1 MTTPLSSPSNA
12 VPESGLEAQV
22 AASVAIP
29 LGRQLDW
36 SVRRELWENR
46 SIYLA
51 PAAVAAFTLLGFLIS
66 VGRLPS
72 RVREAI
78 ALDPMQQREIILR
91 PLHFAALLIMGAAL
105 LVAIFYCLDAL
116 HGERRDRSIL
126 FWKSLP
132 VSDLTTVLAKASIPL
147 LVLPVVT
154 FAVTMIAQAIMLL
167 VSRAVLVGSGVNA
180 GAAWSHFSFWHM
192 SAMLLYHLVAI
203 HGFLYA
209 PFYGWLL
216 LASAWARRLPILW
229 AALPPIA
236 LGVFEKIAFNTSYFG
251 GWLTERLGGGSDG
264 APRAAG
270 SMSMDALTQPMPG
283 QLLAGPDLWVGLVLT
298 AGFLAIA
305 VRLRRA
311 RGPI

>member
-1 MTTPLSSPSNA
+1 MTGSMSSPSNV
-12 VPESGLEAQV
+12 VPESGWQAQ
-22 AASVAIP
+22 AGAVAIP
-29 LGRQLDW
+29 IVRQLDW
-36 SVRRELWENR
+36 CVRRELWENR

-51 PAAVAAFTLLGFLIS
+51 PAGVAAFTLLGFLIS
-66 VGRLPS
+66 VGHLPS
-72 RVREAI
+72 RMREAI
-78 ALDPMQQREIILR
+78 ALDPMQQREIIER
-91 PLHFAALLIMGAAL
+91 PLDFAALLIMGAAL

-132 VSDLTTVLAKASIPL
+132 VSDLTTVLAKASIPI
-147 LVLPVVT
+147 LVLPLVT
-154 FAVTMIAQAIMLL
+154 FGVTMIAQGIMLL
-167 VSRAVLVGSGVNA
+167 VSRAVLAGSGVNA
-180 GAAWSHFSFWHM
+180 GAAWNHISFWHM

-216 LASAWARRLPILW
+216 LVSAWARRLPILW
-229 AALPPIA
+229 AALPPVA

-251 GWLTERLGGGSDG
+251 GWLLERLGGGSDG
-264 APRAAG
+264 AAPAP
-270 SMSMDALTQPMPG
+270 SMSMDALTQPLPG
-283 QLLAGPDLWVGLVLT
+283 QLLSNADLWVGLALT

-305 VRLRRA
+305 VRLRRE